1 MPRDWDWDILI
12 QPDVKPEGH
21 EEDNLAEGITKH
33 TAKKVP
39 KGHLITCGSR
49 FLSSAEHNYAVTEL
63 ELTLIQWAVDK
74 CRMYLAGTEFT
85 AITDHQPLVG
95 ILNGKNLDAIT
106 NQRILRIVSKLI
118 GYQCKLL
125 WTPAQ
130 CPIQAYNATKS
141 SSALWH
147 DRIKFN
153 ELRYGKRGFA
163 IFARSFR

>member
-1 MPRDWDWDILI
+1 MTWLLENLI
-12 QPDVKPEGH
+12 RR
-21 EEDNLAEGITKH
+21 ITKFF
-33 TAKKVP
+33 
-39 KGHLITCGSR
+39 LI
-49 FLSSAEHNYAVTEL
+49 LSLNNYAVIEL
-63 ELTLIQWAVDK
+63 ELTAIQWAVDK
-74 CRMYLAGTEFT
+74 CWMYLAGTEFT
-85 AITDHQPLVG
+85 AITDHQQLVG
-95 ILNGKNLDAIT
+95 IFNGKNLDAIS

-163 IFARSFR
+163 IFARSFRWRLFSTLWKLSKVDSIQPRIWK